1 VTTHGAAPIPG
12 ESDEGHGTK
21 GRGAPDPSATV
32 GLVCDGFGG
41 CWTTVQ
47 ELLTLVRHVI
57 EPHDEDDAA
66 ARLGWAAGLVHAG
79 AGRGTVVAALTLAA
93 EAAGLPR
100 RDAEAI
106 LRKALHAGRPS

>member
-1 VTTHGAAPIPG
+1 VTTHRAAPVAG

-21 GRGAPDPSATV
+21 GRGAPDPSLTV

-41 CWTTVQ
+41 WWTTIQ

-57 EPHDEDDAA
+57 GQHDEDDAA
-66 ARLGWAAGLVHAG
+66 AGYG
-79 AGRGTVVAALTLAA
+79 AELINVGADRVTVVAALTLAA

-100 RDAEAI
+100 RRAEDGV
-106 LRKALHAGRPS
+106 RSALPDRGPQ

>member
-1 VTTHGAAPIPG
+1 VTTLRAAPVAG

-21 GRGAPDPSATV
+21 GRGAPDPSLTV

-41 CWTTVQ
+41 WWTTVQ
-47 ELLTLVRHVI
+47 ELPTLVRHVT

-66 ARLGWAAGLVHAG
+66 ARLGWAAGMVHAG
-79 AGRGTVVAALTLAA
+79 AGRGTVVAALTPAA

-106 LRKALHAGRPS
+106 PRKALHAGRPS